1 MRIVGGRTPWS
12 AADPLIGHFQPRQAR
27 SGDRSR
33 PRRSAPLWLLLT
45 SVAVAH
51 AQGTLYLGA
60 WQKQVLVVDE
70 AQQKVVDHIQ
80 LSTGTPK
87 GLQLSRDRKTIYVF
101 TVDHNG
107 IEVIDTATHKVTN
120 AFQLDEGNKIVR
132 FGSWAPDPEGKLLY
146 LVTETAEKKIDR
158 FEIGQPKFSVV
169 DLAQK
174 KIVRTA
180 DFPAE
185 QAREMR
191 MGRANAN
198 MHISPDGK
206 YLYLMR
212 QGIQVFDT
220 ANFKLVDKLDLSEP
234 ESGIGSVGMGQQL
247 DTLQPPGELV
257 GMFTSVDPYVHRQVF
272 GIGRF
277 DLNTRKFDFTP
288 VGPFTGGMMGL
299 HVTPD
304 GKTGYTVT
312 TNGTGG
318 NKRSE
323 FWAFDLGT
331 NRLVRKGEFDGR
343 ARYSFAVSSDGK
355 DLYIYAAGFQVEVYD
370 AATMKLRNTI
380 DVNTDV
386 TTEMIVLPR

>member
-1 MRIVGGRTPWS
+1 MKFLLPFLVAS
-12 AADPLIGHFQPRQAR
+12 ACY
-27 SGDRSR
+27 
-33 PRRSAPLWLLLT
+33 
-45 SVAVAH
+45 
-51 AQGTLYLGA
+51 AQGFLYLGA
-60 WQKQVLVVDE
+60 WPKQVLVVDE
-70 AQQKVVDHIQ
+70 AKQQVVDHIP
-80 LSTGTPK
+80 LSTGTPH
-87 GLQLSRDRKTIYVF
+87 GVQLSRDRKTIYVW

-107 IEVIDTATHKVTN
+107 IEVIDAATRKVTN
-120 AFQLDEGNKIVR
+120 AFVLDEGNKQVR
-132 FGSWAPDPEGKLLY
+132 FNSWAPDPEGKLLY
-146 LVTETAEKKIDR
+146 LVTETVEKKIDR
-158 FEIGQPKFSVV
+158 FAISPLKFAVV

-180 DFPAE
+180 DFPHDEA
-185 QAREMR
+185 QAQR

-198 MHISPDGK
+198 MHISRDGK

-220 ANFKLVDKLDLSEP
+220 ANFKLLEKLDLSEP
-234 ESGIGSVGMGQQL
+234 ESGLGSVGMGQQI
-247 DTLQPPGELV
+247 DTLQKPGELV
-257 GMFTSVDPYVHRQVF
+257 GMFTAIDPFVHRQVF

-277 DLNTRKFDFTP
+277 DLDTRKFQFTP
-288 VGPFTGGMMGL
+288 MGPMSGGMLGL

-331 NRLVRKGEFDGR
+331 NKLVRKSEFEGR

-355 DLYIYAAGFQVEVYD
+355 ELYIYAAGYQIEVYD

-380 DVNTDV
+380 DVNTDI
-386 TTEMIVLPR
+386 TTEMIVLPSTR